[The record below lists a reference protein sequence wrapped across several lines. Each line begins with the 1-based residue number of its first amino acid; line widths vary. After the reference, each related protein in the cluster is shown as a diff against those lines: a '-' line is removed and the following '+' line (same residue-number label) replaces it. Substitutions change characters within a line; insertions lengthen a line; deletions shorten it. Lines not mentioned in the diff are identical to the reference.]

1 VVIFTTHLQV
11 AGHTQGRFNMAR
23 YFAEIDQSDTVI
35 RVIVSEP
42 EYINS
47 GRVGNPSNWIE
58 CFLDEDGVNN
68 TKKMY
73 PGIGHKYNYNA
84 EVFHRKQ
91 PYPSWNI
98 DENYDWQSPIP
109 KPDYVEYDGNNID
122 LPWLWDEST
131 QSWVN

>member
-1 VVIFTTHLQV
+1 
-11 AGHTQGRFNMAR
+11 MAR
-23 YFAEIDQSDTVI
+23 HFAEIDQSDTVI

-47 GRVGNPSNWIE
+47 GRVGNPSNWVE
-58 CFLDEDGVNN
+58 CFMDEYVESDVPLPVPIRATN

-73 PGIGHKYNYNA
+73 PGIGNKYNYNA
-84 EVFHRKQ
+84 EVFHLKQ
-91 PYPSWNI
+91 PYPSWSI

-109 KPDYVEYDGNNID
+109 KPEQVEYDGNNIP
-122 LPWLWDEST
+122 LPWIWNEGT